1 MFVFGC
7 SHASRPTRTFS
18 PLITV
23 ALLVSAAVTATAC
36 ARAGAPPGTDA
47 TTVTRV
53 IDGDTI
59 VVASVG
65 DDRHDVHVRLIG
77 IDTPETKK
85 PNTPVECFGPEASA
99 RLHEL
104 LPEGTEV
111 RLEVDAEA
119 QDTYGRALAYVYRSA
134 DDLFVNEAMVAD
146 GFAAQLTIPPN
157 IAHAEAFTAAAAD
170 ARTQRRGLWGT
181 CPTAHS
187 PAR

>member
-1 MFVFGC
+1 MFLFGC
-7 SHASRPTRTFS
+7 FHASRPTRTIS
-18 PLITV
+18 HLMTV
-23 ALLVSAAVTATAC
+23 ALLVSAAAMAGGC
-36 ARAGAPPGTDA
+36 AWSGAAPTTPA

-59 VVASVG
+59 VVASLG

-111 RLEVDAEA
+111 RLIPDAEA
-119 QDTYGRALAYVYRSA
+119 QDAYGRALAYVYRST
-134 DDLFVNEAMVAD
+134 DDLLVNETMVD
-146 GFAAQLTIPPN
+146 EGFAAQLTIPPN
-157 IAHAEAFTAAAAD
+157 VAHAEAFTAAAAD